1 MEKTE
6 LTIAVKKTKNR
17 NVWHEKNQNIATWLP
32 NEDYELL
39 KLLLNLRGIN
49 VSQFLR
55 NYVCEELEKN
65 RENLEMIQ
73 SAVAAI
79 KSREDGDSV
88 KVIDIA

>member
-17 NVWHEKNQNIATWLP
+17 NVWHKKNQNIATWLP